1 VQRRKGDIIC
11 ALCHPEFREN
21 KMSKSLLL
29 MITLLTGLLV
39 LSCAKGPETNRNANA
54 VAPTAPAP
62 AGSVVTNRNTNSP
75 GTTAATEKIGVEEC
89 DTYLTGVENC
99 VAKVPQANRA
109 QLEQAMKTSRTEWK
123 KLADNPQTRGTLAGI
138 CKTALA
144 NARTAYKAYNC
155 TF

>member
-1 VQRRKGDIIC
+1 
-11 ALCHPEFREN
+11 
-21 KMSKSLLL
+21 MSKSLLL
-29 MITLLTGLLV
+29 MICLLTGLLI
-39 LSCAKGPETNRNANA
+39 LACGKTAETNRNANA
-54 VAPTAPAP
+54 TAPAGSTAPAP
-62 AGSVVTNRNTNSP
+62 AASVVTNRNTNQP
-75 GTTAATEKIGVEEC
+75 GGTAATEKIGVEEC

-144 NARTAYKAYNC
+144 NARAAYKTYNC